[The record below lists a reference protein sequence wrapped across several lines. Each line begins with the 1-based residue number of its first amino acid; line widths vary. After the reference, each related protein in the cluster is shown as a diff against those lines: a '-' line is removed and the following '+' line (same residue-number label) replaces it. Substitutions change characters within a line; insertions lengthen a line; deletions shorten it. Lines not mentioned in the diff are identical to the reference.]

1 MKEIQTKTLMNVL
14 LFSAKSGL
22 TEAELEDILSCDD
35 DILNDVYMYWEPPV
49 RRLPPL
55 LFVRLKA
62 DLSQYL
68 GRCAFLVDLITDKYG
83 IIFIISPIYYGN
95 NCVKQHSNALA
106 NIMDNVKNLQQY
118 FLRHTV

>member
-1 MKEIQTKTLMNVL
+1 MQFIIFD
-14 LFSAKSGL
+14 LFSAKNGL

-68 GRCAFLVDLITDKYG
+68 GRNNNDDNNN
-83 IIFIISPIYYGN
+83 FISRG
-95 NCVKQHSNALA
+95 
-106 NIMDNVKNLQQY
+106 
-118 FLRHTV
+118 